1 MKTSHFL
8 AIACTAFAI
17 ATPVFAQQQPA
28 PAQAEQTQ
36 PTADANS
43 AQQPAAAATK
53 RNKLPLDH
61 GPRATSTPYV
71 NAQLRQ
77 REARME
83 REQAEHTQVAGHAN
97 GAAGAAN

>member
-8 AIACTAFAI
+8 AIACTTFTFAMP
-17 ATPVFAQQQPA
+17 THAQQQPA
-28 PAQAEQTQ
+28 PAQAEQSQ
-36 PTADANS
+36 RAADANG
-43 AQQPAAAATK
+43 AQQPAAAAPK
-53 RNKLPLDH
+53 RSKLPLDH

-83 REQAEHTQVAGHAN
+83 HEQAEHTQVAGHAD
-97 GAAGAAN
+97 GAAGSAN

>member
-8 AIACTAFAI
+8 AIASTAFAF
-17 ATPVFAQQQPA
+17 AMPTHAQQQPA
-28 PAQAEQTQ
+28 PAQSEQTQ
-36 PTADANS
+36 RAAEADS

-53 RNKLPLDH
+53 RSKLPLDH

-77 REARME
+77 REVRTE
-83 REQAEHTQVAGHAN
+83 REQAEIKRMAGHAD
-97 GAAGAAN
+97 GAAGTAN

>member
-8 AIACTAFAI
+8 AIASTAFAF
-17 ATPVFAQQQPA
+17 AMPTHAQQQPA
-28 PAQAEQTQ
+28 PAQSEQTQ
-36 PTADANS
+36 RAADADS
-43 AQQPAAAATK
+43 AQQPAATAPK

-83 REQAEHTQVAGHAN
+83 REQAEHTQVAGHAD

>member
-8 AIACTAFAI
+8 AIASTAFAI
-17 ATPVFAQQQPA
+17 ATQAHAQQQPA
-28 PAQAEQTQ
+28 PVQAEQTQ
-36 PTADANS
+36 RTVEADS
-43 AQQPAAAATK
+43 AQQPTAAAPN
-53 RNKLPLDH
+53 RSKLPLDH

-83 REQAEHTQVAGHAN
+83 REQAEHTQVAGHAD

>member
-8 AIACTAFAI
+8 AIACTTFAI
-17 ATPVFAQQQPA
+17 ATQANAQQQPA
-28 PAQAEQTQ
+28 SVQSEQTQ
-36 PTADANS
+36 RAAEADS
-43 AQQPAAAATK
+43 AQQPAAAASK
-53 RNKLPLDH
+53 RSKLPLDH

-83 REQAEHTQVAGHAN
+83 REQAEHTQVAGHAD
-97 GAAGAAN
+97 GATGAAN